1 MESLRYLY
9 KIGKGPSSS
18 HTMGP
23 NKAAELFKKKYP
35 EADFF
40 RVILYGSLS
49 ETGKGHK
56 TDEAVL
62 QALEPTE
69 TEVVFAKPPYP
80 DLPHENT
87 LDFFAYRNGK
97 EIGKDRVISIGG
109 GNIRFEGQSEYDNP
123 QV

>member
-23 NKAAELFKKKYP
+23 QKAAVIFKRNYP
-35 EADFF
+35 DADSFK
-40 RVILYGSLS
+40 VILYGSLS
-49 ETGKGHK
+49 ETGRGHK

-62 QALEPTE
+62 QALEPIK
-69 TEVVFAKPPYP
+69 TEVVFARPPYP

-87 LDFFAYRNGK
+87 LDFYAFKNGE
-97 EIGKDRVISIGG
+97 EIGTIV
-109 GNIRFEGQSEYDNP
+109 E
-123 QV
+123 